1 MVDEREAAA
10 GPALA
15 VAAAEQAPDAA
26 DGPDASIDSEDGSDK
41 NPGTSSPPAS
51 RTAAPSNTHTG
62 WLPLGVRPHSSCSEH
77 SLGLEHDCAYLTWL
91 PCPSCLRR
99 LYGECGRPWM
109 RQTLCPCQPATALA
123 EPPRA
128 ALVQPLWI
136 RQPQGELSCKGGSPG
151 GCLRRPR
158 APIPPR

>member
-51 RTAAPSNTHTG
+51 RTAAPSNKHTDRQAG
-62 WLPLGVRPHSSCSEH
+62 CLPLGVRRCARTAAAASTLSASSMIVH
-77 SLGLEHDCAYLTWL
+77 
-91 PCPSCLRR
+91 
-99 LYGECGRPWM
+99 
-109 RQTLCPCQPATALA
+109 
-123 EPPRA
+123 
-128 ALVQPLWI
+128 I
-136 RQPQGELSCKGGSPG
+136 
-151 GCLRRPR
+151 
-158 APIPPR
+158 